1 LIGLENM
8 PRITAKLVRDEDTE
22 RKLTYVAMT
31 RARENLYMISHK
43 NAGYFSEITEIINSL
58 KPVTEIIIKKIK
70 KRKPLSVQ
78 MHTKLGRKM
87 KK

>member
-1 LIGLENM
+1 MIGLENM

-70 KRKPLSVQ
+70 KRKLLPIQ